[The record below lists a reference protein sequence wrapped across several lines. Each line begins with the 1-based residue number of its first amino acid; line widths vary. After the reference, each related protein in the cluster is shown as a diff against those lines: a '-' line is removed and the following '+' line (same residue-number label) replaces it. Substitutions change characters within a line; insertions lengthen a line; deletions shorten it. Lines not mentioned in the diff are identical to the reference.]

1 MALVKDIMSKPVVTI
16 DMEKSIKD
24 AAKLMKKNRIGC
36 LIVVKKGKAV
46 GMLTDSDIIK
56 KVVAEGKLPSKV
68 KVKNVMGR
76 PLIKIS
82 PEGKLEEAVEKMEK
96 NKVKRL
102 CVVDE
107 KGKPVGLI
115 SLTDIAKSSSK
126 MYEMLRE
133 KIEER
138 GEEIVIKEQTTIGIC
153 DYCENYSDLLR
164 QYDDKWLCPNCM
176 DEALQE

>member
-1 MALVKDIMSKPVVTI
+1 MALVKDVMSKPVITI
-16 DMEKSIKD
+16 DMEKSVKD
-24 AAKLMKKNRIGC
+24 AAKLMKKKRIGC

-76 PLIKIS
+76 PLIKVYS
-82 PEGKLEEAVEKMEK
+82 EEKLEEAMEKMEK

-102 CVVDE
+102 CVIDE
-107 KGKPVGLI
+107 KGNPIGLI

-126 MYEMLRE
+126 LYELLRE
-133 KIEER
+133 KIEKRE
-138 GEEIVIKEQTTIGIC
+138 GEVVIKEETTIGIC
-153 DYCENYSDLLR
+153 DYCENYSDVLR

-176 DEALQE
+176 DEALRE